1 MKAAF
6 MLVAIS
12 AAILLAMPLS
22 ADTIQ
27 DRLNGTWSGTF
38 IPATGARDAMTIE
51 LKHDDLGGLVARIVS
66 PVSMTFAKA
75 AFDTKTHS
83 LSLEG
88 TDFVT
93 GKQYKFRAKVEGT
106 EIKGTVTAGDESGS
120 IDLIKWTFFPSIKG
134 Y

>member
-6 MLVAIS
+6 MLFAIS

-22 ADTIQ
+22 ADTMQ
-27 DRLNGTWSGTF
+27 DRLNGTWSGSF
-38 IPATGARDAMTIE
+38 IPASGARDAMTIE
-51 LKHDDLGGLVARIVS
+51 LKHDDLGALVARVVS
-66 PVSMTFAKA
+66 PVSMTFTKA

-83 LSLEG
+83 LSFEG

-93 GKQYKFRAKVEGT
+93 GKQYKLRAKVEGT
-106 EIKGTVTAGDESGS
+106 EIKGTVTVGDESGS
-120 IDLIKWTFFPSIKG
+120 IDLIKWTFVPRING